1 MIFGAYIKS
10 RVPSSFY
17 GVRKHCFYV
26 YGFVLMGTS
35 YPVSLLRFLFRDAC
49 LHPFLSALGCARRL
63 FLFSNNPKVT
73 FPLLSSRFLLLP
85 FGCIAKIKCNIKAPQ
100 YRSQAYRSRTYR
112 ADCNTQNHQMELI
125 LFLFSSKYKFFP
137 FFGTPKFLMEPCFF
151 PGIPAAVKN
160 HKAYI
165 LSI

>member
-1 MIFGAYIKS
+1 MEYGNTAFMFMGLSLWGHPILSAFCAFSLGMLAYT
-10 RVPSSFY
+10 
-17 GVRKHCFYV
+17 
-26 YGFVLMGTS
+26 L
-35 YPVSLLRFLFRDAC
+35 
-49 LHPFLSALGCARRL
+49 FLSALGCARRL

-100 YRSQAYRSRTYR
+100 CRSQAYHCRTYR
-112 ADCNTQNHQMELI
+112 ADYNTQNHQMKLI
-125 LFLFSSKYKFFP
+125 LFPFSSKYKFFP